1 MPMSPRIIHDYFLH
15 RDGVRFFTQR
25 IAVAEPRALVVIA
38 HGLGEH
44 AGRYDHVMERFA
56 QDGVAAAAYDYRG
69 HGRSG
74 GPRGDVRRF
83 AQWVDD
89 VRTFVWHF
97 RNEVGDGVPVYV
109 LGHSLG
115 GLIALHFM
123 ATHGEADG
131 VVVSS
136 PAIGLMDAVPA
147 WKRRLGARASRIAP
161 KVRISAGIDPEHL
174 SRDPAVVEA
183 YRTDPL
189 VTTRVTLRAGREII
203 DTASD
208 AMPLAYLIDR
218 PILMIQG
225 EGDRICSAKATEVF
239 YRNIAY
245 PVKRLLLYDGAFHEP
260 FNDVRREE
268 VMDDVAGWVC
278 RMAARNLS
286 RPAGDTRMSRL
297 HGGREVVVAKET
309 PLR

>member
-1 MPMSPRIIHDYFLH
+1 MPMPTRIILDYFLH

-25 IAVAEPRALVVIA
+25 VAVAEPRALVVIA

-56 QDGVAAAAYDYRG
+56 REGVAAAAYDYRG

-89 VRTFVWHF
+89 LRTFVWAF
-97 RNEVGDGVPVYV
+97 RNEVGDGVPIYI

-115 GLIALHFM
+115 GLVALHFM
-123 ATHGEADG
+123 ASYGEADG

-136 PAIGLMDAVPA
+136 PAIGSMDAVPS
-147 WKRRLGARASRIAP
+147 WKRRLGGHAARIMPRL
-161 KVRISAGIDPEHL
+161 KVSAGIDPEYL
-174 SRDPAVVEA
+174 SRDPAVAEA
-183 YRTDPL
+183 YRADPL
-189 VTTRVTLRAGREII
+189 VTTNVTLRAGREII
-203 DTASD
+203 AVASD

-218 PILMIQG
+218 PILMLQG
-225 EGDRICSAKATEVF
+225 EGDRICSARATEVF

-245 PVKRLLLYDGAFHEP
+245 PVKKLLLYDGAFHEP

-268 VMDDVAGWVC
+268 IMDDVAAWVC

-286 RPAGDTRMSRL
+286 RPEGDMRMNRL
-297 HGGREVVVAKET
+297 RSGRDVVVAKET